1 MVTGRTTKQQPKK
14 HHILVIIIILLVI
27 AIISLLLVNFFN
39 FKPIETTRKINII
52 NLTSCYSC
60 YNNNGDAS
68 VPETD
73 EDNKEGKSSQPNP
86 EKPENS
92 SSENSKK
99 GPLTVF
105 DDDIIWGISSEI
117 NIFEDSLYDN
127 RHLIAPHS
135 TNTYEFIIRNSTGF
149 NVDYDLYFDEC
160 NPQNINMKYR
170 LIHDGRYL
178 AGSETE
184 WVSFDELNQYANR
197 INHKSEKAYYLE
209 WRWFDSENDT
219 EIGEMDYADYKL
231 TIKFKGT
238 QTKNA
243 E

>member
-1 MVTGRTTKQQPKK
+1 MVTNRNTKHQSEK
-14 HHILVIIIILLVI
+14 HHAFVIIILLVI
-27 AIISLLLVNFFN
+27 AILSLLLVNFFGLR
-39 FKPIETTRKINII
+39 PIETTKKINIL

-60 YNNNGDAS
+60 HENDAS
-68 VPETD
+68 VPETGED
-73 EDNKEGKSSQPNP
+73 EG
-86 EKPENS
+86 EKDSKS
-92 SSENSKK
+92 SSEESKK

-105 DDDIIWGISSEI
+105 DDDIIWGLSSDL

-135 TNTYEFIIRNSTGF
+135 TNTYEFIVRNSTGF
-149 NVDYDLYFDEC
+149 KIDYDLYFGEC
-160 NPQNINMKYR
+160 NPKNINMKYR
-170 LIHDGRYL
+170 LIHEGKYL

-184 WVSFDELNQYANR
+184 WVSFDELNQYSNR

-209 WRWFDSENDT
+209 WRWFDADNDT

-231 TIKFKGT
+231 TIRLKGV
-238 QTKNA
+238 QVKHG